1 MFVSSYST
9 YIDTTANKK
18 VENKKSDVTSKPSE
32 SFSSKLPQ
40 AAPQSE
46 LILSKKLPINYISN
60 YKALYNRQQLQEKD
74 LQTNP
79 AKMKF
84 SKLSS
89 LSNAQISYSENS
101 KMFSLFIKPKTTL
114 NQTPKVEKNQENVM
128 RAKMVNTYIA
138 NDRYYDITAA

>member
-9 YIDTTANKK
+9 YIDATANKK
-18 VENKKSDVTSKPSE
+18 VENKKSQVSSKPSE
-32 SFSSKLPQ
+32 HFSSKLLQ
-40 AAPQSE
+40 TTPQSE
-46 LILSKKLPINYISN
+46 VILSKKLPLNYISN
-60 YKALYNRQQLQEKD
+60 YKSLYNRQQLQEKD

-79 AKMKF
+79 AKIKF

-89 LSNAQISYSENS
+89 ITNAQASYSENS

-114 NQTPKVEKNQENVM
+114 DQTPKVEKNQESVM

-138 NDRYYDITAA
+138 NDKYYNITAA